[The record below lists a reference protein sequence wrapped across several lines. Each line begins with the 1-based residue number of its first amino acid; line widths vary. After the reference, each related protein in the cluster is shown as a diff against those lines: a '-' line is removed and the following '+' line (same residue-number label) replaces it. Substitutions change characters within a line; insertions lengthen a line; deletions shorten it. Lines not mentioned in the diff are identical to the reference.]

1 MKQDRLF
8 TLGVIVLLATAGVT
22 QAGVQAKI
30 DGTVTDSA
38 GNPIAGVVITLT
50 SPDGHLDL
58 TTGTVDI
65 RSTAVSGLGLVITI
79 IAFVILGMWWA
90 RTILRVRRQHRAA
103 SVATSEDDSGG

>member
-1 MKQDRLF
+1 VFSDKLQFPDGEQQQL
-8 TLGVIVLLATAGVT
+8 VLEPGLTELIIPVKTAASGDARIT
-22 QAGVQAKI
+22 
-30 DGTVTDSA
+30 
-38 GNPIAGVVITLT
+38 ITLT

-103 SVATSEDDSGG
+103 SVAESEDDSGG